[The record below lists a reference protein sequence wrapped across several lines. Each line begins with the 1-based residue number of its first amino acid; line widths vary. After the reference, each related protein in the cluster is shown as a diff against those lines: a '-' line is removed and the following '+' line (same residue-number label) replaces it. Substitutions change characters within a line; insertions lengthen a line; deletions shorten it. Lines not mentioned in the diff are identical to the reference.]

1 MQLTDQNKKQ
11 IGIVAIIALVTTVL
25 YYLTD
30 DKTSSNTVDDIDPT
44 GNGTTPVNNV
54 VFDAKKVSNNI
65 YSFVK
70 DVVSDE
76 AALLNEL
83 TRINQQQFGLVV
95 KAFGKK
101 AYNLFSGSS
110 YFLMWQTPT
119 YHDLKTILKSELS
132 DKNYALYKQKY
143 PMYL

>member
-1 MQLTDQNKKQ
+1 MELTNQNKKH
-11 IGIVAIIALVTTVL
+11 IGIVAIGALITFII
-25 YYLTD
+25 YYTSK
-30 DKTSSNTVDDIDPT
+30 DKSSSNTVDDIDPT
-44 GNGTTPVNNV
+44 GNGTSPVNNTA
-54 VFDAKKVSNNI
+54 FDAKKVSNNI
-65 YSFVK
+65 YSYVK

-101 AYNLFSGSS
+101 AYNLFSGNS

-119 YHDLKTILKSELS
+119 YYDLKTILKSELS
-132 DKNYALYKQKY
+132 SKDYALYKQKY